1 MGVDRSRRGQSQKG
15 LGLTAFSA
23 PQELHDLAFR
33 YALAVDTRDSAMLAS
48 IFTRE
53 GVVRGYGEN
62 PIEFCGAE
70 GLSRMVA
77 QVDASFD
84 QTMHNVFNQTFERA
98 DDGSVSGLTTCIAS
112 HILKDEDCTLLDFAM
127 RYHNRYAQEA
137 GCWKFA
143 ERRLEVVW
151 VETRPVQRF
160 TAAMMA
166 SDLKEFR

>member
-1 MGVDRSRRGQSQKG
+1 M
-15 LGLTAFSA
+15 TAFSA

-33 YALAVDTRDSAMLAS
+33 YALAVDTRDAAMLAS
-48 IFTRE
+48 IFTRD
-53 GVVRGYGEN
+53 GVIRGHGEN

-70 GLSRMVA
+70 GLARMVA
-77 QVDASFD
+77 QVDITFD
-84 QTMHNVFNQTFERA
+84 QTMHNVFNQTFERE
-98 DDGSVSGLTTCIAS
+98 DDGTVNGLTTCIAS
-112 HILKDEDCTLLDFAM
+112 HILKNEDCKLLDFAM

-137 GCWKFA
+137 GRWKFA

-160 TAAMMA
+160 TAAMMN